1 MNIMLVTVTERTRE
15 IGIRLAVGARAMDIR
30 IQFLSEAVVM
40 SVAGGIIGILFAIA
54 VSMILNSVTD
64 LYTVIKF
71 DIVFIAFIFSAAV
84 GVFFGLYPA
93 QKASRLNP
101 IESLRYE

>member
-1 MNIMLVTVTERTRE
+1 
-15 IGIRLAVGARAMDIR
+15 
-30 IQFLSEAVVM
+30 
-40 SVAGGIIGILFAIA
+40 
-54 VSMILNSVTD
+54 MILNSVTD